1 MKIFIS
7 HSSQDEELVN
17 AFMDLFQTQFNLT
30 RQNFFNTSDFQLEL
44 GGNWIEE
51 IKTAMQESTLVLPII
66 TPNYLDSH
74 FCLCEL
80 GAAWVKDTQL
90 FPIIVPPLTHRAL
103 DATPYR
109 AWKQSVTLDSEEGMT
124 RLYDAFVKNK
134 IGTDPSVTRFL
145 KRVRTFLSQ
154 TLEPFIEAMKKK
166 EVVTSELVKELRLEA
181 ARYKEAFDKSD
192 DELVALQKEN
202 AQLRKVK
209 DAVEVKAIDRAK
221 MDEWDTFLDAVEKV
235 ALALKPLNNA
245 VATVL
250 YYDYKGQSF
259 IPEPQERSILIG
271 DENKGLVRFDQGWE
285 PDYAHP
291 DMRKAQYA
299 LDQFKTVLRQIG
311 DIIEER
317 FEEENEGIRLGLE
330 FSPFWESFFRV
341 KIYQTD
347 I

>member
-1 MKIFIS
+1 
-7 HSSQDEELVN
+7 
-17 AFMDLFQTQFNLT
+17 
-30 RQNFFNTSDFQLEL
+30 
-44 GGNWIEE
+44 
-51 IKTAMQESTLVLPII
+51 
-66 TPNYLDSH
+66 
-74 FCLCEL
+74 
-80 GAAWVKDTQL
+80 
-90 FPIIVPPLTHRAL
+90 
-103 DATPYR
+103 
-109 AWKQSVTLDSEEGMT
+109 
-124 RLYDAFVKNK
+124 
-134 IGTDPSVTRFL
+134 
-145 KRVRTFLSQ
+145 
-154 TLEPFIEAMKKK
+154 MKKK

-259 IPEPQERSILIG
+259 IPEPQERNILIG